1 MSKVKEN
8 LLPIAIM
15 VAGILIAGAIV
26 ITNVKVSR
34 SPKTAAPT
42 KQTGFNFDVLKS
54 VAEDDWI
61 RGDLNAPAKIIEF
74 SDLECP
80 FCKIFH
86 GTMQEV
92 MRNYQSKVA
101 WVYRHFPL
109 EAIHSKARKEAEAA
123 ECVGYLGGNSA
134 FWVFVDKIFE
144 VTPSND
150 GLDLSLLPKLA
161 EEAGV
166 NRENFERCLSQG
178 QYKDKV
184 QEDLDEAIS
193 IGAQGTPTSIVIAP
207 NGEKFVIQGA
217 QPYAQV
223 KSIIEQALQSQ

>member
-61 RGDLNAPAKIIEF
+61 RGDLNAPVKIIEF